1 MKRDMDIVRKIALA
15 TTDLPDNKALSGLE
29 GVDQRT
35 FGMHVIWMQEAGLL
49 VAVVQEFISGEPPQ
63 ARVRRLT
70 WEGCDFADAVRSDTL
85 WNSAKENVIKP
96 GISFTFDVLKDWLK
110 AEIAQ
115 GLPTLRGLGQQI
127 T

>member
-1 MKRDMDIVRKIALA
+1 MKRDMDIVRRIALE
-15 TTDLPDNKALSGLE
+15 TTELPENMSLIGLE

-35 FGMHVIWMQEAGLL
+35 FGVHVIWMQEAGLL
-49 VAVVQEFISGEPPQ
+49 TAAVQEFTSGEPPV

-70 WEGCDFADAVRSDTL
+70 WDGCDFADAVRSDTL
-85 WNSAKENVIKP
+85 WNSAKENVLKP